1 MQNIDLVKL
10 EEISIRLAADAQGL
24 KKRDFVTKIALGK
37 EPRIKVL
44 RGFRGVGKTTALLQ
58 LMGKGA
64 IYFSMD
70 SPLVETS
77 TLYEIGKTAA
87 QAGYKTLLVDEA
99 QYYVNWKRDAKAL
112 YDEFPQLSIVLS
124 GSAPLAFEPERR
136 HETIEVE
143 PLSLGEFVRLQGEK
157 SVPSDAWMDEKKAV
171 EFAALNP
178 KIYAHSAKY
187 AQGGGFPAY
196 FAFKEKTLEA
206 VFSSMTKS
214 IRQDSAFAA
223 NVDGEII
230 AGMEKAVVFLASS
243 PAGEFSLNSLSNVL
257 HLNRYKTGKAVDT
270 LGAMKIVRLVRPDG
284 QGAKL
289 VRGDPKLLFY
299 HPNLRK
305 AVCSSLGIDA
315 GTGALREELAVFFLQ
330 GRGWKVGTAKGLKKS
345 PDYII
350 EKDGER
356 MPIEIGGSGK
366 GRSQLF
372 GFDGK
377 KIVVKEQGLMA
388 LGMY

>member
-1 MQNIDLVKL
+1 MQNIDLAKF
-10 EEISIRLAADAQGL
+10 EEIAIKLAKDAQTL
-24 KKRDFVTKIALGK
+24 KKRDFVNKIELGK

-58 LMGKGA
+58 LMGKEA

-70 SPLVETS
+70 SPLVETF
-77 TLYEIGKTAA
+77 TLYEIGKMAA
-87 QAGYKTLLVDEA
+87 QAGYKILLVDEA
-99 QYYVNWKRDAKAL
+99 QYYVNWRRDAKAL
-112 YDEFPQLSIVLS
+112 YDEFAHISIILS

-136 HETIEVE
+136 HEIIEVE
-143 PLSLGEFVRLQGEK
+143 PLSLGEFARLQGENA
-157 SVPSDAWMDEKKAV
+157 PIGDAWMDERKAV

-178 KIYAHSAKY
+178 QIYAHY
-187 AQGGGFPAY
+187 AQYGMGGGFPSQ
-196 FAFKEKTLEA
+196 FTFKEKTLEA
-206 VFSSMTKS
+206 IFSSMTKS
-214 IRQDSAFAA
+214 IRQDAAFAA

-257 HLNRYKTGKAVDT
+257 HLNRYKTTKAIDT
-270 LGAMKIVRLVRPDG
+270 LAAMKIVRLVRPEG
-284 QGAKL
+284 KGARL

-305 AVCSSLGIDA
+305 AVCSNLGMEADI
-315 GTGALREELAVFFLQ
+315 GALREEMAVFFLT
-330 GRGWKVGTAKGLKKS
+330 GRGWSVGTAKGHKKS

-350 EKDGER
+350 EKNGEQ
-356 MPIEIGGSGK
+356 MLVEIGGSGK

-372 GFDGK
+372 GFEGK
-377 KIVVKEQGLMA
+377 TLVIKEQGLMA